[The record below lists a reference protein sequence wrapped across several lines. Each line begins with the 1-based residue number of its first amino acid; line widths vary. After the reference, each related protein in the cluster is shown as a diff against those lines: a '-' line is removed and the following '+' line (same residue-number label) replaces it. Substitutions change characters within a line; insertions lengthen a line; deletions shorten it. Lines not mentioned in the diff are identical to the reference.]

1 MEKQSTKGV
10 VLSFIDALNTENFE
24 EARKYIADDLSF
36 VGAMGTR
43 QGGDTYINDMK
54 GLLLKY
60 NISKT
65 FVEEDDVCLIYNIR
79 FRNLNEPIY
88 SCGLY
93 RLENGK
99 IKSIRVVFDPR
110 PLLQR

>member
-1 MEKQSTKGV
+1 M
-10 VLSFIDALNTENFE
+10 ENFE
-24 EARKYIADDLSF
+24 DARNCVADDLSF

-43 QGGDTYINDMK
+43 QGGDVYINDMK

-60 NISKT
+60 DINKV
-65 FVEEDDVCLIYNIR
+65 FVDGNDICLIYNIH
-79 FRNLNEPIY
+79 FGNLPAPIF

-93 RLENGK
+93 HLENGK